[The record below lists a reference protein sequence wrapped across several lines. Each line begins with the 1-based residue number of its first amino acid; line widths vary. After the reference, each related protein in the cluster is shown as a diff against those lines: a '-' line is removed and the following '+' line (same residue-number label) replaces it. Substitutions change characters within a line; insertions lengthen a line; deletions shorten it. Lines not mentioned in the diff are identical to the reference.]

1 MAEDVKVMK
10 FYVIVDH
17 KFNYFDSV
25 AEADNFLID
34 CFLDGC
40 KKIDWTIYEKIEKGD
55 EVTAVANN
63 NVYKLKSDKA
73 GKLLFVNINNQGYK
87 KIKVVERSGWFVK
100 IQKTQI
106 ITNDVLYLISG
117 LYKDIK
123 DNFNLGIKIVH
134 NIYDAAKAV

>member
-1 MAEDVKVMK
+1 MK
-10 FYVIVDH
+10 YYVIVDD
-17 KFNYFDSV
+17 KFNYFEST
-25 AEADNFLID
+25 AAADDFLVN

-55 EVTAVANN
+55 EVTAKVNN
-63 NVYKLKSDKA
+63 NIYKLKTDAA
-73 GKLLFVNINNQGYK
+73 GEFLYININNQGYK
-87 KIKVVERSGWFVK
+87 KIKVVERSGWYVK

-106 ITNDVLYLISG
+106 ITNDILYFIDG

-134 NIYDAAKAV
+134 NIYNAAKAV